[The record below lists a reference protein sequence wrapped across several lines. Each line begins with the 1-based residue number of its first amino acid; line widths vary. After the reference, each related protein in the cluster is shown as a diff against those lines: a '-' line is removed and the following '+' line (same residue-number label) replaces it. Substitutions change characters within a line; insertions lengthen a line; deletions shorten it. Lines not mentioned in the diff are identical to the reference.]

1 MQNLTGSRIEN
12 LTVEQKQ
19 RFLNNI
25 EDLLFFL
32 AFLKVFNN
40 ICERCWKSWWR
51 LFILIPLDQNPKWG
65 LMRTGIQI
73 RIQNTQ
79 FNMLA
84 ALLDSSRLKKTIFQ
98 QFLNFD
104 QKGTLETI
112 WSLYFHHITEDL
124 KSNNTFYIILS

>member
-1 MQNLTGSRIEN
+1 MFEILMKIVYFNTPGSGS
-12 LTVEQKQ
+12 KMG
-19 RFLNNI
+19 
-25 EDLLFFL
+25 
-32 AFLKVFNN
+32 
-40 ICERCWKSWWR
+40 
-51 LFILIPLDQNPKWG
+51 LDAD
-65 LMRTGIQI
+65 RIQI

-112 WSLYFHHITEDL
+112 
-124 KSNNTFYIILS
+124 